1 MSRNVINA
9 QDSRHFYN
17 PKKKFCIQTMLHIN
31 SSIFTNMYSFT
42 HNSYSQFT
50 TFYAKETYWSNI
62 LHNRSGSL
70 CSFFLSH
77 TKYTWCKSC
86 LAQTNEMITTKVW
99 NWWLLS
105 VLFSIA
111 AIVSCFQ
118 ATAISRPRSRLHR
131 HSLAI

>member
-70 CSFFLSH
+70 CSFFFH
-77 TKYTWCKSC
+77 TQNTLDASLVLHKQMRW
-86 LAQTNEMITTKVW
+86 ITAKVW

-131 HSLAI
+131 RSLTI